1 MSNTT
6 PTVICIP
13 AKPEVVRVSK
23 RQLRVAAYCRVS
35 TDDEEQLTSY
45 EAQKNYYTDKI
56 MTNKEWTMAGIFA
69 DEGITGTSARKRP
82 EFLRMIRQCKQGKID
97 IVLTKS
103 ISRFARNTVDCLN
116 YVRALKELG
125 IAVIFEKENMNTL
138 EIDSEILITMLGA
151 FAQSESESISANV
164 RWGIRQAMK
173 EGKATIQYKYLYGYR
188 KGDDGK
194 PEIIPD
200 QAEVVRKIYDLFLSG
215 TPVRG
220 IQEYLNANSVP
231 NINGEPKWARS
242 AIDSILTNEKYCGD
256 VLLQKT
262 YIDDCINKKV
272 KKNTGQ
278 LPMYLV
284 QNHHEGI
291 ISRETFDAAQ
301 AELARRSA
309 GKSPSKK
316 NAPTGRSRYSSKYA
330 LSDRLY
336 CGECGTRYQRCTWR
350 NRDGSKRI
358 VWRCVSRVDY
368 GNKYCHDSPTLD
380 EEPLHRA
387 ILDAI
392 NSAVKDKDNIIYN
405 LKSAMEKELAPV
417 AGQQL
422 SLSEIDN
429 QLEQLNTEFSK
440 VLAEASESGD
450 QAAYSDRFRE
460 IMQKQTALK
469 AERGEIQRML
479 AESGKAATHIE
490 QCRQAAETTPSAI
503 TEWDEA
509 LIRQVVESVTV
520 EVNNK
525 LTVQLKNGIEV
536 HASLS
541 NVL

>member
-13 AKPEVVRVSK
+13 AKPEAVRASK

-116 YVRALKELG
+116 YVRALKEFG

-138 EIDSEILITMLGA
+138 EVDSEILITMLGA

-220 IQEYLNANSVP
+220 IQEYLNASAVP

-301 AELARRSA
+301 AELSRRNA
-309 GKSPSKK
+309 GRSPSKK

-350 NRDGSKRI
+350 NRNGSKRI

-368 GNKYCHDSPTLD
+368 GSKYCHDSPTLD

-387 ILDAI
+387 ILAAI
-392 NSAVKDKDNIIYN
+392 NSTVKDKDNIVYN
-405 LKSAMEKELAPV
+405 LKAAMEKELAPV

-422 SLSEIDN
+422 SLSEIDH
-429 QLEQLNTEFSK
+429 QLEQLNAEFSK
-440 VLAEASESGD
+440 VLAEAAESGD

-469 AERGEIQRML
+469 AQRDEMQRML
-479 AESGKAATHIE
+479 AESGKATAHIE

-520 EVNNK
+520 ETGSEIIVA
-525 LTVQLKNGIEV
+525 LKFG
-536 HASLS
+536 ASIHQEL
-541 NVL
+541 VY

>member
-13 AKPEVVRVSK
+13 AKPEAVRASK

-188 KGDDGK
+188 KGNDGK
-194 PEIIPD
+194 PEIIPE
-200 QAEVVRKIYDLFLSG
+200 QADVVRKIYDLFLSG

-220 IQEYLNANSVP
+220 IQEYLNTSAVP

-284 QNHHEGI
+284 QNLHEGI

-368 GNKYCHDSPTLD
+368 DNTYCHDSPTLD

-387 ILDAI
+387 ILAAI
-392 NSAVKDKDNIIYN
+392 NSTVKGKDSIIYN

-422 SLSEIDN
+422 SLSEIDS
-429 QLEQLNTEFSK
+429 QLEQLSTEFSK
-440 VLAEASESGD
+440 ALAEASESGD

-469 AERGEIQRML
+469 AQRDEIQRML
-479 AESGKAATHIE
+479 AESGKAAAHIE
-490 QCRQAAETTPSAI
+490 QCRQAAETTPATI

-520 EVNNK
+520 ETCNEVI
-525 LTVQLKNGIEV
+525 VALKSG
-536 HASLS
+536 ASIHQELM
-541 NVL
+541 

>member
-13 AKPEVVRVSK
+13 AKPEAVRASK

-103 ISRFARNTVDCLN
+103 ISRFARNTGDCLN

-138 EIDSEILITMLGA
+138 EVDSEILITMLGA

-220 IQEYLNANSVP
+220 IQEYLNASAVP
-231 NINGEPKWARS
+231 NINGESKWARS

-301 AELARRSA
+301 AELSRRNA
-309 GKSPSKK
+309 GRSPSKK

-368 GNKYCHDSPTLD
+368 GSKYCHDSPTLD

-387 ILDAI
+387 VLAAI
-392 NSAVKDKDNIIYN
+392 NSAVNDKDNIVYN
-405 LKSAMEKELAPV
+405 LKAAMEKELAPV

-429 QLEQLNTEFSK
+429 RLERLNTEFSK
-440 VLAEASESGD
+440 VLVEASESGD
-450 QAAYSDRFRE
+450 QAAYSDRFRD

-469 AERGEIQRML
+469 AQRDEIQGML
-479 AESGKAATHIE
+479 AESGKAAAHIE
-490 QCRQAAETTPSAI
+490 QCRQAAESTPATI

-509 LIRQVVESVTV
+509 LIRQVVESVKV
-520 EVNNK
+520 ETDGGIV
-525 LTVQLKNGIEV
+525 VALKSG
-536 HASLS
+536 ASIHQELM
-541 NVL
+541 

>member
-1 MSNTT
+1 MRDTT
-6 PTVICIP
+6 PTVIFIP
-13 AKPEVVRVSK
+13 PKPEVVQASK

-35 TDDEEQLTSY
+35 TADEEQLTSY

-56 MTNKEWTMAGIFA
+56 MTNREWTMAGIFA

-164 RWGIRQAMK
+164 RWGKRQAMK
-173 EGKATIQYKYLYGYR
+173 EGKAIINYKHLYGYR
-188 KGDDGK
+188 KGADGR
-194 PEIIPD
+194 PEIIPE
-200 QAEVVRKIYDLFLSG
+200 QAGVVRKIYDLFLSG
-215 TPVRG
+215 TPIRG
-220 IQEYLNANSVP
+220 ILEYLSANKIP
-231 NINGEPKWARS
+231 NISGESQWAKN
-242 AIDSILTNEKYCGD
+242 AVNSILTNEKYCGD

-301 AELARRSA
+301 TELARRNA

-368 GNKYCHDSPTLD
+368 GNKYCHNSPTLD
-380 EEPLHRA
+380 EEPLHKA
-387 ILDAI
+387 ILAAI
-392 NSAVKDKDNIIYN
+392 NSVVKDRDNIVYN

-450 QAAYSDRFRE
+450 QAAYSERFRD
-460 IMQKQTALK
+460 IMQHQTELK
-469 AERGEIQRML
+469 AQRDKIQGML
-479 AESGKAATHIE
+479 AESGKAAAHIDK
-490 QCRQAAETTPSAI
+490 CRQAAEVTPAVI
-503 TEWDEA
+503 ADWDEA

-520 EVNNK
+520 ESDGEIVVALKSGASIHQK
-525 LTVQLKNGIEV
+525 LM
-536 HASLS
+536 
-541 NVL
+541 

>member
-1 MSNTT
+1 MRDTV
-6 PTVICIP
+6 PTVIFIP
-13 AKPEVVRVSK
+13 PKPEAVRASK

-164 RWGIRQAMK
+164 RWGKRQAMK
-173 EGKATIQYKYLYGYR
+173 EGKAIINYKHLYGYR
-188 KGDDGK
+188 KGADGR
-194 PEIIPD
+194 PEIIPE
-200 QAEVVRKIYDLFLSG
+200 QAEIVRKIYDLFLSG
-215 TPVRG
+215 TPIRG
-220 IQEYLNANSVP
+220 ILEYLNANNIP
-231 NINGEPKWARS
+231 NISGESQWAKN
-242 AIDSILTNEKYCGD
+242 AVNSILTNEKYCGD

-387 ILDAI
+387 ILAAI
-392 NSAVKDKDNIIYN
+392 NSAVKDRDNIVYN
-405 LKSAMEKELAPV
+405 LKAAMEKELAPV

-422 SLSEIDN
+422 SLSEIDS
-429 QLEQLNTEFSK
+429 QLEQLNAEFSK

-460 IMQKQTALK
+460 IMQKQAALK
-469 AERGEIQRML
+469 VQRDEIQRLL
-479 AESGKAATHIE
+479 AESGKSAAHIE
-490 QCRQAAETTPSAI
+490 QCRQAAESTPSAI

-509 LIRQVVESVTV
+509 LIRQVVENVTV
-520 EVNNK
+520 ETGNEIIVA
-525 LTVQLKNGIEV
+525 LKSG
-536 HASLS
+536 ASIHQELM
-541 NVL
+541 

>member
-1 MSNTT
+1 MSTTT
-6 PTVICIP
+6 PTVIFIP
-13 AKPEVVRVSK
+13 AKPEAVRASK

-103 ISRFARNTVDCLN
+103 ISRFTRNTVDCLN

-220 IQEYLNANSVP
+220 IQEYLNASAVP

-368 GNKYCHDSPTLD
+368 GNKYCHGSPTLD
-380 EEPLHRA
+380 EEPLHRT
-387 ILDAI
+387 ILAAI

-405 LKSAMEKELAPV
+405 LKAAMEKELAPV
-417 AGQQL
+417 AGQQP

-429 QLEQLNTEFSK
+429 QLEQLNAEFSK

-460 IMQKQTALK
+460 IMQKQTVLK
-469 AERGEIQRML
+469 AQRDEIQRML
-479 AESGKAATHIE
+479 AESGKAAAHIE

-503 TEWDEA
+503 TEWDDA

-520 EVNNK
+520 ETGNEIIVA
-525 LTVQLKNGIEV
+525 LKSG
-536 HASLS
+536 ASIQQELM
-541 NVL
+541 